1 MFITQ
6 PARLITLLLLLLPL
20 SLVLAGCTRA
30 PALQSIEGFAQGTT
44 YHITWWSAEAVD
56 NAALQQA
63 VTERFA
69 QIDAALS
76 GYRPDSTIEQF
87 NSRLDTDPHQ
97 VGKEIVALVEMARAV
112 HRASQGCYDLTI
124 KPVFDLWGFR
134 QDEFTPPDA
143 DKLQQTMA
151 RVGMDKLMT
160 LDRER
165 LRKTLPDLQLDLAS
179 IGQGYSVGQIAAVL
193 EQAGVQDY
201 LVEIGGEL
209 QTRGHKPG
217 NKPWRVAVEK
227 PIVGERKVE
236 KILTIGQTTPL
247 AVMTSGTYR
256 HYFDRDGVRYSH
268 ILDAR
273 NGSPVQHNTLS
284 VTVLNPDPT
293 AADAWTTALLC
304 LGVEAGKPVA
314 DQHGIAALF
323 ITADGDALQEHPSTP
338 WQQMQGVLVE

>member
-1 MFITQ
+1 MFIAL
-6 PARLITLLLLLLPL
+6 PARLITLLLLQALL
-20 SLVLAGCTRA
+20 LVLTGCTRA
-30 PALQSIEGFAQGTT
+30 PALQTIEGFAQGTT

-56 NAALQQA
+56 NAILQQA

-69 QIDAALS
+69 EIDAALS

-87 NSRLDTDPHQ
+87 NSRLDTDPHP
-97 VGKEIVALVEMARAV
+97 VGKEIVALVEMARAI
-112 HRASQGCYDLTI
+112 HRASRGCYDLTI
-124 KPVFDLWGFR
+124 KPAFDLWGFR
-134 QDEFTPPDA
+134 KDEFTPPNADA
-143 DKLQQTMA
+143 LQQTMA
-151 RVGMDKLMT
+151 RVGMDKLIT
-160 LDRER
+160 LDQER

-193 EQAGVQDY
+193 EQSGVRDY

-236 KILTIGQTTPL
+236 KIITVDQTTPL

-256 HYFDRDGVRYSH
+256 HYFDQDGVRYSH

-304 LGVEAGKPVA
+304 LGVEAGKPIA

-323 ITADGDALQEHPSTP
+323 ITADGDALQEHPSAP
-338 WQQMQGVLVE
+338 WQQMQGVQVE